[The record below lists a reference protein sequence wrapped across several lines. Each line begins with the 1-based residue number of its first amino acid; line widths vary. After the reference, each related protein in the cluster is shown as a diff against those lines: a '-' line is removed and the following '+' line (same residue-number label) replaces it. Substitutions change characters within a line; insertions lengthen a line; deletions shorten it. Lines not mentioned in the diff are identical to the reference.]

1 MYNLSNP
8 TLHFLVYCIKKR
20 TISLNL
26 VVYSI
31 LTVSSKM
38 KSMVCLVVG
47 MVAVCLVEVYGAP
60 GKAVP
65 VTLES
70 KCEDRCIG
78 AKCCVSIFKKFNDR
92 ISNHP
97 QIIHFYG
104 NLLLTKRNFI
114 EEKCIF
120 RENI

>member
-8 TLHFLVYCIKKR
+8 TLHFLVYCIEKK
-20 TISLNL
+20 TIIGHTLVSFSLNFA
-26 VVYSI
+26 VYSI

-78 AKCCVSIFKKFNDR
+78 AKCCVSIFKSLTIEFR
-92 ISNHP
+92 I
-97 QIIHFYG
+97 IRKLY
-104 NLLLTKRNFI
+104 
-114 EEKCIF
+114 IF
-120 RENI
+120 TGIYY